1 MTVTI
6 ALAISRDVLLTSNMK
21 PHWADK
27 ARKTRAIR
35 EMALILCRHEYHH
48 VKLAAADLVVESR
61 WTNRRI
67 RDASSIAPM
76 VKAAV
81 DGFVE
86 AGLLDDDNHTILR
99 SEKYEIGEPVKDIP
113 GIACWLKFTF
123 TPVEPA
129 PTDGGN

>member
-6 ALAISRDVLLTSNMK
+6 TMAISRDVLLTSNMK
-21 PHWADK
+21 PHWGDK
-27 ARKTRAIR
+27 ARKVRAIR

-48 VKLAAADLVVESR
+48 VRLAAADLVVESR

-67 RDASSIAPM
+67 RDSASIAPM

-86 AGLLDDDNHTILR
+86 AGLLDDDNHEILR

-113 GIACWLKFTF
+113 GIACWLKFVF
-123 TPVEPA
+123 TEVA
-129 PTDGGN
+129 